1 MYLHEP
7 KLFDVVKRQFIYKMS
22 ANATPFTML
31 VILQI
36 ISLVLLS
43 GSMGSPDPFYDHN
56 NIAYTINAFSNDGIL
71 GLTWF
76 WAAVFGFLLTSLAQR
91 DEAFSFVTN
100 RLSHHLANFFVMLS
114 AALFGGLS
122 AVLSGSIIKLYAFLR
137 YGEVIMETTGLL
149 TAPMDFILRLVTAV
163 LYTLL
168 FLVIAYTIGTFI
180 QVNRFFIFLF
190 GALWML
196 LIRSIS
202 SSHGE
207 SFTGKIFHFFAG
219 ETSTS
224 LFILKMI
231 MTVVVLC
238 TISITISNR
247 LEVRK

>member
-7 KLFDVVKRQFIYKMS
+7 KLIDVVKRQFFYKLN
-22 ANATPFTML
+22 ANAAPITVL

-36 ISLVLLS
+36 VSLVLLS
-43 GSMGSPDPFYDHN
+43 GSMSSPDPFYDYD
-56 NIAYTINAFSNDGIL
+56 NIAYTNYIFSNDGIV

-76 WAAVFGFLLTSLAQR
+76 WAAVFGFLLTSTSQR
-91 DEAFSFVTN
+91 DEAFSFVSN
-100 RLSHHLANFFVMLS
+100 RFSHHLANFFVMLS
-114 AALFGGLS
+114 AALFGGLT

-137 YGEVIMETTGLL
+137 YGEVITETTGLF
-149 TAPMDFILRLVTAV
+149 TAPGDFILRLVTAV

-180 QVNRFFIFLF
+180 QVNRFFIFPF
-190 GALWML
+190 VALWML
-196 LIRSIS
+196 LVRSTS
-202 SSHGE
+202 SSYGT
-207 SFTGKIFHFFAG
+207 SFAEKIFHFFAG

-231 MTVVVLC
+231 MTVVILC